1 MTDMAGIIFT
11 GLAAVFVALVVWM
24 RWLAPK
30 MAGVR
35 TISLDQYRQHF
46 KKEKHV
52 FIDVRSESEY
62 AAGHIPRA
70 RNIPLDTIAREPD
83 NIRKQIP
90 DDRAL
95 VLICASGNRSAVAAT
110 ALARAGFSPVY
121 NISGGMS
128 AWKSAGLALQREK
141 QS

>member
-1 MTDMAGIIFT
+1 MTDMAGIILT
-11 GLAAVFVALVVWM
+11 GLAAVFVAWIVWM

-30 MAGVR
+30 IAGVR
-35 TISLDQYRQHF
+35 TISLDKYRQHF

-52 FIDVRSESEY
+52 LIDVRSESEY

-70 RNIPLDTIAREPD
+70 RNIPLDTIARELD
-83 NIRKQIP
+83 DIRKQVP

-95 VLICASGNRSAVAAT
+95 VLICATGNRSAVAAT

-121 NISGGMS
+121 NISGGMT
-128 AWKSAGLALQREK
+128 AWKSAGLALQQEK
-141 QS
+141 QP

>member
-1 MTDMAGIIFT
+1 MTDITGIIFA
-11 GLAAVFVALVVWM
+11 GLAAVFIVWIVWM

-35 TISLDQYRQHF
+35 TISLDKYRQHF
-46 KKEKHV
+46 KKEKHAL
-52 FIDVRSESEY
+52 IDVRSESEY

-70 RNIPLDTIAREPD
+70 RNIPLDTIARELD
-83 NIRKQIP
+83 DIRKQIP
-90 DDRAL
+90 GDRAL
-95 VLICASGNRSAVAAT
+95 VLICATGNRSAVAAT

-121 NISGGMS
+121 NISGGMT
-128 AWKSAGLALQREK
+128 AWKSAGLAVQQEN